1 PLTGSARRSLEL
13 VSPLIIPK
21 RSRPLELIFNCG
33 RLGEERTRSGCSKSV
48 SRVLMKSNSSWLL
61 HRTISIKSGQRY
73 KITNE
78 QSKLVVDL
86 SGANN
91 KSVLGYNFHGGANQQ
106 VTTLATWITCASHNH
121 DTLQW
126 IIERQVNDQYT
137 IRSVGH
143 HKYLG
148 IEKTPGNGTHLV
160 GLDKPQFWDIEIQP
174 DSKDATKLSAKY
186 VTLRTL
192 LAIAADFEFL

>member
-1 PLTGSARRSLEL
+1 
-13 VSPLIIPK
+13 
-21 RSRPLELIFNCG
+21 
-33 RLGEERTRSGCSKSV
+33 
-48 SRVLMKSNSSWLL
+48 M
-61 HRTISIKSGQRY
+61 SIKSGQRY
-73 KITNE
+73 KIANE
-78 QSKLVVDL
+78 QTKLVVDL
-86 SGANN
+86 SGVNN
-91 KSVLGYNFHGGANQQ
+91 KSVLGYNFHGGANQ
-106 VTTLATWITCASHNH
+106 
-121 DTLQW
+121 QW

-148 IEKTPGNGTHLV
+148 VEKTPGNGTHLV